1 MLLAGVATWL
11 SVHSD
16 ALMPVHWGP
25 TLQPDRSVRKIG
37 LAGLLALMIVPML
50 TLVVPSILTRASWSI
65 DPRTVPAAWW
75 GSHAV
80 LVALHAWMCLSV
92 LGAT

>member
-11 SVHSD
+11 SVPPD